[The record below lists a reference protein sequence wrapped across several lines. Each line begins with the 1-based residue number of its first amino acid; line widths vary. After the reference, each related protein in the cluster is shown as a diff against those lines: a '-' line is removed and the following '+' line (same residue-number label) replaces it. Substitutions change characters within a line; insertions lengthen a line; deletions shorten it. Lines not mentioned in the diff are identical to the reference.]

1 MKKKTITFTILALV
15 ASSLFAQKFALQG
28 AKELLLKTKD
38 LKITDQVTQ
47 QLRDSN
53 DSLCIAEIIA
63 FELPFSRRDV
73 FKTVQQEFSSELP
86 HSSGGYSRI
95 AEWDTESKLLIEG
108 VQRVQ
113 MYYAEGR
120 EPISTEENSNF
131 VCIRNNLLNPKY
143 RTVVCIEWGKE
154 KPGQKLLGKI
164 ISIQGPADAS
174 VYGPSLKYTGK
185 VSYPYGTVIKLRKG
199 ETDPFDSFKELKP
212 QDFEPLEILSRLPQ
226 IYQYTTDEKMRE
238 AIISAFNRQVNGF
251 LSRPGRDH
259 DDMKKLLQIMKEM
272 PGYGVAVYKA
282 KTSAEGEEE
291 WEPKRLT
298 FDEAI
303 DKYDSF
309 KVFCM
314 SWCDKE
320 SPVAK
325 AFGEETKNGLL
336 QIFLDR

>member
-1 MKKKTITFTILALV
+1 MKKKTIAFTILALV

-38 LKITDQVTQ
+38 LKITEQVTQ

-53 DSLCIAEIIA
+53 DSLCTAEIIA

-73 FKTVQQEFSSELP
+73 FQKVQQEFSNELP

-95 AEWDTESKLLIEG
+95 ADWDAESRLLTEG
-108 VQRVQ
+108 VQRIQ

-120 EPISTEENSNF
+120 EPILTEENSNF
-131 VCIRNNLLNPKY
+131 VCIRHNLPNPKY
-143 RTVVCIEWGKE
+143 RTVVCIEWCNE
-154 KPGQKLLGKI
+154 KSGQKLQGEI
-164 ISIQGPADAS
+164 ISIQGPIDAS
-174 VYGPSLKYTGK
+174 VYGPSLKYSGS
-185 VSYPYGTVIKLRKG
+185 VSYPFGTVIKMRKG
-199 ETDPFDSFKELKP
+199 EKDPFDYFKELKP
-212 QDFEPLEILSRLPQ
+212 QDFKPLDIISRLPG
-226 IYQYTTDEKMRE
+226 IYQYTADEKMRE
-238 AIISAFNRQVNGF
+238 AIISAFNSQVSGF
-251 LSRPGRDH
+251 LHNPSRDNE
-259 DDMKKLLQIMKEM
+259 DMKELLQIMKEM
-272 PGYGVAVYKA
+272 PDYGVAVYKA
-282 KTSAEGEEE
+282 KTSAEGEEV
-291 WEPKRLT
+291 WEPKLLT

-320 SPVAK
+320 SPEAK